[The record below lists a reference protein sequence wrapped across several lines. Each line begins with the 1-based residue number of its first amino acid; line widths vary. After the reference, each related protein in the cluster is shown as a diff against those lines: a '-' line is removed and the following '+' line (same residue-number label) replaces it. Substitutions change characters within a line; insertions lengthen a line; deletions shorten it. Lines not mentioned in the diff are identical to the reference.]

1 MNGQAFCNDWDG
13 SYVNYTLIDITPQC
27 LLNYI
32 SHLHCKL
39 LGYCLVEICS
49 ETMNKAISNTAI
61 NMTTGAG
68 MN

>member
-1 MNGQAFCNDWDG
+1 MNGQAFCNDRDG

-39 LGYCLVEICS
+39 LCYRLLEICS
-49 ETMNKAISNTAI
+49 ETMKIAILNTAI
-61 NMTTGAG
+61 NMTTGAR
-68 MN
+68 MD